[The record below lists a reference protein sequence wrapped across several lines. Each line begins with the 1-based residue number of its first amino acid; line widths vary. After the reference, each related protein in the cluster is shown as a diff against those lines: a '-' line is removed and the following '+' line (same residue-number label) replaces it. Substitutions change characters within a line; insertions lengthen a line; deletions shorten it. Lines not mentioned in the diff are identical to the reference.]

1 MTYTPKARTFSGVDA
16 DQQIQSFEEALDK
29 LVKLY
34 ADEYDLSIAAIV
46 GCLQIKSH
54 LLCEEANE
62 PDAQD

>member
-1 MTYTPKARTFSGVDA
+1 MDA
-16 DQQIQSFEEALDK
+16 DQQIQSFEDALDK

-34 ADEYDLSIAAIV
+34 AEEYDLSIAAMV

-62 PDAQD
+62 PDGQD